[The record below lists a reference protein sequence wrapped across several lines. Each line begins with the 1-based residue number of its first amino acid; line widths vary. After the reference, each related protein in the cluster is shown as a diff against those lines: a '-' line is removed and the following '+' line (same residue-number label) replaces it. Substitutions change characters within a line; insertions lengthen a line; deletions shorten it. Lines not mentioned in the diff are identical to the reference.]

1 MCRMGGGGGRRDRRW
16 KTCKMPQQPTVWYIL
31 EVRQKVCGSGA
42 SCNKIDYIAFY
53 IVCQKAQKTQPA
65 IFIFYFH
72 CFLVPLCKWRPL
84 TLKPLPSEQHSRSDI
99 WPLNSTT
106 DSLVFADQR
115 VASAPSMSR
124 QLVSWAVDHREWSW
138 KEKPGNGDVWPV
150 CVEDPGHLLQGLHL
164 VRGEQVS
171 EGCQQGGVHQIGHCL
186 PLKSK
191 HLSCR
196 CYYIVRTGSTG
207 CSVKVLGQP
216 SLANLVLQW
225 KGSHP

>member
-1 MCRMGGGGGRRDRRW
+1 MKNLQNATATHCVIHFGGQTKSLWFWG
-16 KTCKMPQQPTVWYIL
+16 KLQQNWLYCIL
-31 EVRQKVCGSGA
+31 HCLSESPE
-42 SCNKIDYIAFY
+42 N
-53 IVCQKAQKTQPA
+53 PA
-65 IFIFYFH
+65 CYLCILLVVKDFH
-72 CFLVPLCKWRPL
+72 CFPVALCKWRPL

-216 SLANLVLQW
+216 SLANLVSQW